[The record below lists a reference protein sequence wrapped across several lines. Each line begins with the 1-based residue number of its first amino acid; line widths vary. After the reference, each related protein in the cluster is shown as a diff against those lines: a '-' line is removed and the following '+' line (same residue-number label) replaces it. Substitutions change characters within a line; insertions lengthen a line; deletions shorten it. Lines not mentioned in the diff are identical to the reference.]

1 MEFSRVGQHTI
12 KCVITEDEI
21 TGLGY
26 SIDDIMSNGDKT
38 QEFMNHIFDLA
49 EQEFD
54 MDFELGVKTV
64 RADFLPNHTVS
75 LTFSEKKGDSVT
87 DHIKDLVN
95 GLLSAIP
102 QDKWDEI
109 KPYTEEGN
117 TSKKKNNKS
126 NSSVKKDVKNHSKK
140 SSSSL
145 NEKVEETEI
154 SYVVAMMSFKDFSC
168 LENFAKRVN
177 LDTDVDNTLYK
188 IKSKYI
194 LIFNLSD
201 WEEEEVLHLSVLADE
216 YSDKI
221 EVGPE
226 RESYIREHGKCI
238 IEQEAIDVLKTF

>member
-75 LTFSEKKGDSVT
+75 LTFSEKKGESVT

-95 GLLSAIP
+95 GLLNAIP

-109 KPYTEEGN
+109 KPYAQDESYSETKGD
-117 TSKKKNNKS
+117 
-126 NSSVKKDVKNHSKK
+126 NSSSSSKREQKKQNN

-154 SYVVAMMSFKDFSC
+154 SYVVAMMSFSDFSC

-177 LDTDVDNTLYK
+177 LETRVDNSLYK
-188 IKSKYI
+188 IKNKYV
-194 LIFNLSD
+194 LVLDLSD
-201 WEEEEVLHLSVLADE
+201 CEEEEVLHLSVLADE

-238 IEQEAIDVLKTF
+238 IVRQAIDSLKDF